1 MNKNRKYAYYPGCSL
16 EVSAA
21 EYDASVRLAYKH
33 LSVGLTDIPEWT
45 CCGASA
51 AEAVSRLL
59 SFVLPARNLA
69 RAEEEGF
76 GEVIVPCSACYLNLR
91 KVYEECRE
99 NKALLAEV
107 NEALSVE
114 GLVYNGGAEPRHLLW
129 SLIEDIGLEDIAS
142 RVFKPLSGLTV
153 APYYGCQI
161 LRPYKRFDDPERPRT
176 MHRVLKVLGAEVLDW
191 DMAASCCGAS
201 LSTTK
206 PDAAMRDIAAIL
218 EAAREADA
226 IATVCPMCQLNLE
239 AYQKQAGK
247 VAGFGRR
254 QTIIYL
260 PQLMCL
266 AFGYDEK
273 SAMLHKNLSVTDDFR
288 RKLRSKAEAVTDV
301 AAEPEKEEAQA
312 G

>member
-16 EVSAA
+16 EVSAG

-33 LSVGLTDIPEWT
+33 LSVGLTEIPDWT

-51 AEAVSRLL
+51 AESVSRLL
-59 SFVLPARNLA
+59 SLVLPARNLA

-76 GEVIVPCSACYLNLR
+76 SQIMVPCSACYLNLR
-91 KVYEECRE
+91 RVYEECNE
-99 NKALLAEV
+99 SKAVMAEV
-107 NEALSVE
+107 NEALSIE
-114 GLVYNGGAEPRHLLW
+114 DLNYNGGAEPRHLLW
-129 SLIEDIGLEDIAS
+129 SLTEDIGLEEIKS
-142 RVFKPLSGLTV
+142 RVFKPLTGLTI

-176 MHRVLKVLGAEVLDW
+176 MHRILKALGAEVLEW

-206 PDAAMRDIAAIL
+206 PEAAMRDIGAIL
-218 EAAREADA
+218 HAARAADA

-239 AYQKQAGK
+239 AHQRQAGK
-247 VAGFGRR
+247 TIGKLPR

-266 AFGYDEK
+266 AFGHDEHK
-273 SAMLHKNLSVTDDFR
+273 AMLHKNLSVTDNFR
-288 RKLRSKAEAVTDV
+288 SKLRVKPEAATDV
-301 AAEPEKEEAQA
+301 AAEPVQEEAQA